1 MRFANLSQE
10 ATQRLWD
17 TWKYL
22 VRESL
27 DEFNEDVFLGRAIV
41 RENNHWER
49 PYLVLETKNGC
60 LYIFPM
66 PGDEFVLRLYRN
78 KLNKQALSSK
88 SAMNHSDHE
97 SPIGTIHLII
107 NLMDQRYYPLS
118 VALREFLAEGLRRLY
133 QKYWARLSSL

>member
-41 RENNHWER
+41 RENNYWER
-49 PYLVLETKNGC
+49 PYLVLETNKGY

-66 PGDEFVLRLYRN
+66 PGDEFTLRLYRN
-78 KLNKQALSSK
+78 KLDKQTLSSK
-88 SAMNHSDHE
+88 STTKQSDRE

-107 NLMDQRYYPLS
+107 NLIDERYYPLS
-118 VALREFLAEGLRRLY
+118 MALREFLAEGLRRLY